1 MHLGTFLRWRKHTRV
16 LDFHPIAQ
24 LHILE
29 FENGEYFSLYGSNGN
44 RNSFKEFFIFT
55 PKIGEMI
62 HFDDHIFQRGWFNHQ
77 LGMGFSGD
85 VWWVKIR
92 LGCLGLECQK
102 YQLFGKQKGIASWT
116 NQTDPR
122 IRCRVFTTCCVSA
135 LSLGKIGGCNG
146 APFCWKVGC
155 FWVGNLGL
163 KNTQCIGYSYWVLM
177 HLWH

>member
-1 MHLGTFLRWRKHTRV
+1 MVSKSFY
-16 LDFHPIAQ
+16 FHPDPWGRFQ
-24 LHILE
+24 
-29 FENGEYFSLYGSNGN
+29 FWRSYFSKGLVQPPTS
-44 RNSFKEFFIFT
+44 
-55 PKIGEMI
+55 
-62 HFDDHIFQRGWFNHQ
+62 GWF
-77 LGMGFSGD
+77 FWD

-92 LGCLGLECQK
+92 LGCLGLECRT

-163 KNTQCIGYSYWVLM
+163 KNTPVHWVLLLSLDALVALKIWCSSWFFAIYIFLLLV
-177 HLWH
+177 LWALLVVSLFLLMMLFFLHVAT